1 MKVFRNSW
9 SAALLLFAIVF
20 SGVLSSCSDDEKL
33 SDLTGLLSFGFTDEA
48 LAGYE
53 FTIGGDN
60 VITNE
65 IALPYGFD
73 ASSLTPVFS
82 SVLQSTV
89 LIGDV
94 EQVSGSTAMDF
105 SNEVVYKVVAE
116 NGTNQISYTVKVNVA
131 TDITAWS
138 NLSPNANFPG
148 YTSVVG
154 YEIDGKYFI
163 MGGKKGASGS
173 GGHTYGIFSST
184 DGSDFSEVN
193 TNIFKEYGMGLGAA
207 TVKHGNKQLLIGGYT
222 PSDYEVWNE
231 TGNGAGNNIVW
242 SSEDGVA
249 WKKVTTTD
257 AEYTGWGSA
266 PEANSFSIRGNA
278 SVVNMNEDLYLTGGY
293 SVAYGSL
300 QQAVADVWKSTDGG
314 ATWSNL
320 NADFGAEFIPR
331 ADGQLIVYNNE
342 LYLIGGRTG
351 FPHTYFNDIYKSVD
365 GITWTKLD
373 VTTPFTARSSFSCF
387 VYNDR
392 IFVVSG
398 LSNEEVTEG
407 ETTTK
412 VDVLYNDMWV
422 SEDGGLSW
430 NIMSNGALPAG
441 FTKRYGQAITV
452 ENNMVHIFGGNGV
465 DADNN
470 AKALTDSWKGVLN

>member
-9 SAALLLFAIVF
+9 SAALLMFAIVC
-20 SGVLSSCSDDEKL
+20 SGALSSCSDDEKL

-82 SVLQSTV
+82 SVPQSTV

-94 EQVSGSTAMDF
+94 EQVSGATAMDF
-105 SNEVVYKVVAE
+105 SSEIVYKVVAE
-116 NGTNQISYTVKVNVA
+116 NGSNQVSYTVKVNVA

-138 NLSPNANFPG
+138 NLSPDANFPD

-154 YEIDGKYFI
+154 YAIDGKYFI
-163 MGGKKGASGS
+163 MGGKKGASGI

-184 DGSDFSEVN
+184 DGSNFSEVN

-207 TVKHGNKQLLIGGYT
+207 AVKHGDKQLLLGGYT

-231 TGNGAGNNIVW
+231 TGNGAGNNTVW
-242 SSEDGVA
+242 SSEDGET
-249 WKKVTTTD
+249 WTKVNEGAA
-257 AEYTGWGSA
+257 AEQT
-266 PEANSFSIRGNA
+266 FTVRGNA
-278 SVVNMNEDLYLTGGY
+278 SVVNMNGDLYLTGGY
-293 SVAYGSL
+293 SVAYGAL
-300 QQAVADVWKSTDGG
+300 QQPIADAWKSTDGG
-314 ATWSNL
+314 ATWTNL
-320 NADFGAEFIPR
+320 EADFGAEFTPR
-331 ADGQLIVYNNE
+331 ADGKLIVYKDE

-351 FPHTYFNDIYKSVD
+351 FPYTYFNEIYKSAD
-365 GITWTKLD
+365 GVTWTKLD
-373 VTTPFTARSSFSCF
+373 VTTPFSERASFSCF

-392 IFVVSG
+392 IFVVAG

-407 ETTTK
+407 ETTTTL
-412 VDVLYNDMWV
+412 DVLYNDMWV

-430 NIMSNGALPAG
+430 NEMSNGALPAG
-441 FTKRYGQAITV
+441 FAKRYGQAITV